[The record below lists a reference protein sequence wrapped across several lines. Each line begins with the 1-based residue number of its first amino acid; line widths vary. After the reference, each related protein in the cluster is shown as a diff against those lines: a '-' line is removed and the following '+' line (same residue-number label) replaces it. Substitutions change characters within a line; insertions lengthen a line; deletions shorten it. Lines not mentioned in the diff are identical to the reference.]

1 VTIDIARI
9 RGEDL
14 QMRNE
19 IQQRTRVAVTP
30 KPLLRGWLHA
40 GAAIAACVFTAA
52 LCWRSRADPP
62 RLVSMLIFGL
72 SMIELYGVS
81 ALYHIGNWT
90 DAARGRLR
98 ALDHTNI
105 FVQIAGTYTPLC
117 FNVLSGPTRTTILGA
132 IWVLAAGGVGSATLA
147 PHTPRWVRI
156 VLYVGMGWV
165 ALLALPV
172 FLTVLPWQATASL
185 VFGGLLYTVG
195 ALVYAVRWPDPYPRV
210 WGFHEIFHAFVV
222 AGGVTFAAVV
232 WIWALPFPRA

>member
-1 VTIDIARI
+1 
-9 RGEDL
+9 
-14 QMRNE
+14 MRNE
-19 IQQRTRVAVTP
+19 IQQRTRVAVTT

-40 GAAIAACVFTAA
+40 GAAVAACVFTVA

-98 ALDHTNI
+98 ALDHANI

-132 IWVLAAGGVGSATLA
+132 IWV
-147 PHTPRWVRI
+147 
-156 VLYVGMGWV
+156 
-165 ALLALPV
+165 
-172 FLTVLPWQATASL
+172 
-185 VFGGLLYTVG
+185 
-195 ALVYAVRWPDPYPRV
+195 
-210 WGFHEIFHAFVV
+210 
-222 AGGVTFAAVV
+222 
-232 WIWALPFPRA
+232 